1 MKKFTLT
8 LTVALLVSG
17 CATNFTTRTDPDGTK
32 TTQRTI
38 TTVGMGNDSQNETI
52 VIDGDIEMRSGANQE
67 NRITPE
73 QAAALINFMTD

>member
-1 MKKFTLT
+1 MKRTL
-8 LTVALLVSG
+8 LFLVCIAVSG
-17 CATNFTTRTDPDGTK
+17 CATNFTTRIDPDGTK

-38 TTVGMGNDSQNETI
+38 TTVGMGNNSQNETI